1 MAQGPPAAQR
11 KANDNRGLSQPI
23 PYFFRDFGGVN
34 TQAHRTAI
42 RDNQFS
48 WLENVMPVG
57 PGNLRSIPAQS
68 ATLATLAATPVQS
81 WHMNLNGAEYEL
93 SQCSDGSIQQTLLT
107 SPYTTATVAA
117 AGTLSASGA
126 WAAQW
131 KNTNALFIDP
141 VKGYFS
147 WDGTTFL
154 ANGNAASI
162 DFTNGGYVGG
172 TGYLVGDVLTLVGG
186 SPGTGAKATVT
197 AIDGSGG
204 VTAANVTTLGS
215 GYTANYLSVIVT
227 GTGAGAKLYVQIMS
241 GPTAGTSIAVFQ
253 GRAWIANG
261 RLISFSAPN
270 SFNDF
275 LVSDSGGQFTMIDP
289 TLEDTVQALLTA
301 NNYLYIVGKT
311 GFNVLSDVRVVSGV
325 TQFTNVN
332 VEASIGTANQAALFP
347 YYRAILFFN
356 STGAYSLLGS
366 TPQKISDE
374 LDGIVPLIDF
384 SKPIT
389 GGTVSI
395 LNILCAAFCFT
406 YNDPVRGPRQ
416 LLAINFANKWFFA
429 SQGDVSAVFSSNVG
443 TVQTLYGMIGSN
455 LVQLFQNADAN
466 IDQIWQTKLW
476 DFGDA
481 ITVKQ
486 LMRLGFYATI
496 PTGANAS
503 ITVMEDSEFESN
515 NLTLTTSKTITFV
528 GSSAITFVGTGPI
541 NWTGSG
547 LIFFDSDAG
556 QFGAFLGFT
565 FTTSN
570 PGLKFIVFMFDYFK
584 RTRWGATP

>member
-1 MAQGPPAAQR
+1 MPQGPPAAQR
-11 KANDNRGLSQPI
+11 KAGDNRGLPQPI

-42 RDNQFS
+42 RDNEWS
-48 WLENVMPVG
+48 WLENVMPIG
-57 PGNLRSIPAQS
+57 PGTLKTVPAAS
-68 ATLATLAATPVQS
+68 GTLAALAATPVQS
-81 WHMNLNGAEYEL
+81 WHMNIDNEEVEL

-107 SPYTTATVAA
+107 SPYTTTTVAP
-117 AGTLSASGA
+117 AGTLSDSGA

-141 VKGYFS
+141 AKGYFS
-147 WDGTTFL
+147 WDGTTFI
-154 ANGNAASI
+154 ANGNAVSI
-162 DFTNGGYVGG
+162 DFLNGGYVPG

-186 SPGTGAKATVT
+186 TGAGAQATVT

-204 VTAANVTTLGS
+204 VTGADITALGT
-215 GYTANYLSVIVT
+215 GYDANYLSVIAT
-227 GTGAGAKLYVQIMS
+227 GTGTGAKLYVQIMS

-253 GRAWIANG
+253 GRAWIAKD
-261 RLISFSAPN
+261 RLISFSAPG

-275 LVSDSGGQFTMIDP
+275 TVADSGGQFTMIDP
-289 TLEDTVQALLTA
+289 TLEDTIQALLTA

-311 GFNVLSDVRVVSGV
+311 GFNVLSDVRVVSGI

-332 VEASIGTANQAALFP
+332 VEASIGSANQAAIFP
-347 YYRAILFFN
+347 YYRAILFMN
-356 STGAYSLLGS
+356 NTGIYSLLGS
-366 TPQKISDE
+366 TPQKISDQ
-374 LDGIVPLIDF
+374 LDGVVPLIDF
-384 SKPIT
+384 TMPVT

-406 YNDPVRGPRQ
+406 YNDPVVGPRQ
-416 LLAINFANKWFFA
+416 LIAINFANKWFFA
-429 SQGDVSAVFSSNVG
+429 SQGNVSAVFSANVG
-443 TVQTLYGMIGSN
+443 TVQKLYGMIGAN
-455 LVQLFQNADAN
+455 MVQLFQNPDAN
-466 IDQIWQTKLW
+466 IDQQWQTKLW

-486 LMRLGFYATI
+486 LIEIGFYATI
-496 PTGANAS
+496 APG
-503 ITVMEDSEFESN
+503 TVATFEVSEDSEFQSN
-515 NLTLTTSKTITFV
+515 LLTLQSDKTITFV
-528 GSSAITFVGTGPI
+528 GSSPITFVGTAPI

-565 FTTSN
+565 FATSS
-570 PGLKFIVFMFDYFK
+570 PGLTFIILMFDYLK
-584 RTRWGATP
+584 RTRWGANP